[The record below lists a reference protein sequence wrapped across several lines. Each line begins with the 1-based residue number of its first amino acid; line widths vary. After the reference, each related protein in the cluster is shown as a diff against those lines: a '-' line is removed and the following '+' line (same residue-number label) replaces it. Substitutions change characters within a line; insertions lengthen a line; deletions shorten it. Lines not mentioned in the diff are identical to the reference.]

1 MDKFEDFYNQN
12 FDKNFDNFVLEYDL
26 EKYPFQSWILE
37 QLQSYGIKIDNIKD
51 FTNLHK
57 IMDPKDLPQLTKF
70 LIKATDK
77 IGFKTMVNNFLDEYI
92 RTKYPSGTEFMV
104 QRYVNLRI
112 VFPNQDKFGQVLIWH
127 QGIWVGNGTGMR
139 TIWLPMTKAYKGNTM
154 QMIRLEKSKEI
165 TKKTCKSE
173 WSHTKIA
180 EECEKHS
187 FPVTLKPG
195 QGHLF
200 AQIYVHGNVPNRT
213 NITRMSMDVRILF
226 KNSQYYRKLPGGY
239 FRLFEDLESNDS
251 NIDNNK
257 YFLSY
262 SENNTKFTQ
271 NIPIHLQRLQIK
283 EYCTKYDISFKFEQV
298 ELNGLFHAPVL
309 QGLIAKDK
317 PEALLM
323 FSIYALPDNEEK
335 RNNILDLFI
344 DNNVEVHFVNEN
356 LILRTSED
364 RNKIKKIRNFT
375 LDNSSPIEE
384 LSKILETS

>member
-1 MDKFEDFYNQN
+1 
-12 FDKNFDNFVLEYDL
+12 
-26 EKYPFQSWILE
+26 
-37 QLQSYGIKIDNIKD
+37 
-51 FTNLHK
+51 
-57 IMDPKDLPQLTKF
+57 
-70 LIKATDK
+70 
-77 IGFKTMVNNFLDEYI
+77 
-92 RTKYPSGTEFMV
+92 
-104 QRYVNLRI
+104 
-112 VFPNQDKFGQVLIWH
+112 
-127 QGIWVGNGTGMR
+127 
-139 TIWLPMTKAYKGNTM
+139 
-154 QMIRLEKSKEI
+154 
-165 TKKTCKSE
+165 
-173 WSHTKIA
+173 
-180 EECEKHS
+180 
-187 FPVTLKPG
+187 
-195 QGHLF
+195 
-200 AQIYVHGNVPNRT
+200 
-213 NITRMSMDVRILF
+213 MSMDVRILF

-283 EYCTKYDISFKFEQV
+283 EYCSKYDISFKFEQV